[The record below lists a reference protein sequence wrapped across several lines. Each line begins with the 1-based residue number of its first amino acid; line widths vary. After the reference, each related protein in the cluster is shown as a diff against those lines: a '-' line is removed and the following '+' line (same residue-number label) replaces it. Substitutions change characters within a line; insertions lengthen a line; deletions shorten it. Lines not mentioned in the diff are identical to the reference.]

1 MAITIPPSGTPI
13 TKASIQDMH
22 AAVANKVNAVPNSA
36 ISPFALGPQHL
47 PGIVMGH
54 NAIGDVGSVVVNT
67 TPVPN
72 IENVVSIGG
81 FWQEL
86 ANFQCTGAVLPP
98 CVLLMYVTLHQS
110 EWAAAPAAG
119 NECWVTMYYRIG
131 GVNSYPLWNLRGIAS
146 QTDDKN
152 NEHVTIFDMLDMSGA
167 GAPFTLNR
175 IGVRAALYGGG
186 GASPPPNATI
196 ANGSIGWLAFRKQ

>member
-1 MAITIPPSGTPI
+1 MPITIPPSGTTI
-13 TKASIQDMH
+13 TKAAIEAMH
-22 AAVANKVNAVPNSA
+22 AAVRSKVNAVPNTA
-36 ISPFALGPQHL
+36 ISPLTLGPQHL
-47 PGIVMGH
+47 PSIVMDH
-54 NAIGDVGSVVVNT
+54 DAIGDVGSVVVNT

-72 IENVVSIGG
+72 IENTVSIGG

-86 ANFQCTGAVLPP
+86 ANFQCAGAVLPP
-98 CVLLMYVTLHQS
+98 CVLLMYCTMHQS
-110 EWAAAPAAG
+110 VWAAAPAAG

-131 GVNSYPLWNLRGIAS
+131 GVDTYPLWNLRGISS
-146 QTDDKN
+146 QSDDVN
-152 NEHVTIFDMLDMSGA
+152 NDHVTIFDMLDMSAA